1 MKKERMEEI
10 DALDPDDRHYAARKA
25 DLDGRLCNMYDKIE
39 DVENRLLA
47 ARARKAAAEAEGITA

>member
-1 MKKERMEEI
+1 MEEI